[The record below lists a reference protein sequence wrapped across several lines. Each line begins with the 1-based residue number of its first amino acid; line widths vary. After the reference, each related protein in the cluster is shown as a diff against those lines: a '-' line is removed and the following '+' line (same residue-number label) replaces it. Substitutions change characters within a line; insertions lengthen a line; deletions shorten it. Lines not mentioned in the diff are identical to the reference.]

1 MYFNNI
7 ELLLLIFK
15 FGSSKNKG
23 YNIFVNISNFDRTF
37 MVIVLGRRKESIA
50 KVKLVSGSGKIVI
63 NQSESKFY
71 TQYHPVYRSRVL
83 NPLEGLGLR
92 RSYDVIIN
100 VHGGGVKGQAEAI
113 QLGIARAICLL
124 DHSHRNSLKL
134 RGYLTRNSRSKERR
148 KYGLKKARKAS
159 QFSKR

>member
-1 MYFNNI
+1 
-7 ELLLLIFK
+7 
-15 FGSSKNKG
+15 
-23 YNIFVNISNFDRTF
+23 
-37 MVIVLGRRKESIA
+37 MVISLGRRKESIA
-50 KVKLVSGSGKIVI
+50 KVKLVSGAGKIVI

-71 TQYHPVYRSRVL
+71 TQYHSVYRSTVL
-83 NPLEGLGLR
+83 SPLEGLGLR
-92 RSYDVIIN
+92 KSYDVIVN
-100 VHGGGVKGQAEAI
+100 VHGGGIKGQAEAI

-124 DHSHRNSLKL
+124 DPSHRNYLKL